1 MSGQTEGTTLPVAVV
16 QLQSDADAH
25 ANAEAAGAAIAGAD
39 PARLVLLPEYTSGW
53 AKKLSPDLAQ
63 SPESHFTST
72 VRSAAAHA
80 GRTVVV
86 GTMEP
91 DDDAAPRCANVAR
104 VVGPDGRD
112 VGSYRKVHLFD
123 AYGITESDTLVAGP
137 AGTEHALVFDVGP
150 LRVGVATCYDLR
162 FPEIFR
168 VLADAGANVFAVGA
182 AWAAGEGKADLLLTL
197 ARARAIEN
205 TSYVLIASQ
214 PGPGRSGH
222 SAIIDP
228 TGVVL
233 AQAGADEQRTLHA
246 ELDPQ
251 VVRTA
256 RTRVPSLRHRRY
268 RVVPA

>member
-1 MSGQTEGTTLPVAVV
+1 MTATLPVAVV
-16 QLQSDADAH
+16 QLQADADAH
-25 ANAEAAGAAIAGAD
+25 ANAGAARAAIVGAD
-39 PARLVLLPEYTSGW
+39 PAEFVLLPEYTSGW
-53 AKKLSPDLAQ
+53 AKRLGPELSQ
-63 SPESHFTST
+63 SPQSEFHTA
-72 VRSAAAHA
+72 VRSAAAEA
-80 GRTVVV
+80 GRTVVL

-91 DDDAAPRCANVAR
+91 DDDAAPRCVNVAR
-104 VVGPDGRD
+104 AVGPHGQDL
-112 VGSYRKVHLFD
+112 GSYRKVHLFD
-123 AYGITESDTLVAGP
+123 AYGISESDTLVAGP
-137 AGTEHALVFDVGP
+137 AGAEHALVLDVGP

-205 TSYVLIASQ
+205 TSYVLISSQ

-233 AQAGADEQRTLHA
+233 AQADDREQRTLHA
-246 ELDPQ
+246 ELDPE
-251 VVRTA
+251 VIRAA
-256 RTRVPSLRHRRY
+256 RARVPSLRHRRY